1 MIKTFLGIEDE
12 FNAGKLAKMNAEY
25 NRFLAV
31 EKQQL
36 DQYRFFTEVP
46 KTYSQAVSLQK
57 PAARPEKQL
66 SDADGWKE
74 VKRRKMKSTDVRDDE
89 RCDPAFKVVKA
100 RAGKPRGA
108 SAARLLVASTAKVDF
123 SGARSHPPPAR
134 ATGELV
140 SLSPP
145 ARVGGAVPPLVHPLP
160 NSSCVVDEKDAEPVS
175 SENTAQES
183 RGRENLAKVCR
194 RDRASKS
201 VKALAGS
208 QRGASAA
215 RRTEICTAQAIENA
229 GVRSYTPPAPLAGE
243 HTNPPPSA
251 ASADGAYSC
260 PADRISPPEVTT
272 KPNRNR
278 QSEHTACLCKEK
290 KASLQ
295 ELLDRKILMEAESY
309 CHRFLRLNGSS
320 SGTVTN
326 DINMDTWAQFLGGLF
341 SSMALTQHIKT
352 PTRTT
357 DRSENI
363 LDLFLSDIPELVAAA
378 SVTMKALHAEA
389 SKAGENHQEEEGP
402 EEDAEE
408 EDEDGGVCADS
419 YEIPMDWSPPHHNV
433 DYNVSLKDIADE
445 VAGRMGVKFPGLVS
459 LAVKNRAAPESHLS
473 SSSVP
478 ASTLL
483 HNQVSEMD
491 LVFRKFHG
499 NLQNGDGQVDLQND
513 VHKS

>member
-1 MIKTFLGIEDE
+1 MDSQRIYKMAAPLQNKYILHDKADFSTLQDNHIYDALQKINRDLEMIKTFLGIEDE
-12 FNAGKLAKMNAEY
+12 FNAEKLAKMNAEY

-36 DQYRFFTEVP
+36 AQYRFSTEVP

-89 RCDPAFKVVKA
+89 RFDPAFKVVKA

-108 SAARLLVASTAKVDF
+108 SAARLPAASTAKVDF

-175 SENTAQES
+175 SENAAQES

-194 RDRASKS
+194 RDRAFKS

-229 GVRSYTPPAPLAGE
+229 GARSHTPPAPLAGE
-243 HTNPPPSA
+243 HPNPPPSA

-260 PADRISPPEVTT
+260 SADRISPPEVKTKPTT

-278 QSEHTACLCKEK
+278 SIAEFDNFLD
-290 KASLQ
+290 SLLV
-295 ELLDRKILMEAESY
+295 EDLRK
-309 CHRFLRLNGSS
+309 
-320 SGTVTN
+320 
-326 DINMDTWAQFLGGLF
+326 DD
-341 SSMALTQHIKT
+341 
-352 PTRTT
+352 
-357 DRSENI
+357 EN
-363 LDLFLSDIPELVAAA
+363 P
-378 SVTMKALHAEA
+378 
-389 SKAGENHQEEEGP
+389 
-402 EEDAEE
+402 
-408 EDEDGGVCADS
+408 
-419 YEIPMDWSPPHHNV
+419 
-433 DYNVSLKDIADE
+433 
-445 VAGRMGVKFPGLVS
+445 PGLIDYT
-459 LAVKNRAAPESHLS
+459 
-473 SSSVP
+473 
-478 ASTLL
+478 TLQT
-483 HNQVSEMD
+483 NPRVNDRPRRRNE
-491 LVFRKFHG
+491 VIET
-499 NLQNGDGQVDLQND
+499 NGKRETPFQTHSNMLEPI
-513 VHKS
+513 

>member
-1 MIKTFLGIEDE
+1 MDSHRIYKMAAPLQNKYILHDKADFSTLQDNHVHEALQKINRDLEMIKTFLGIEDE
-12 FNAGKLAKMNAEY
+12 FNAEKLAKMNAEY

-36 DQYRFFTEVP
+36 AQFRFSTEVP

-66 SDADGWKE
+66 SVADGWME

-108 SAARLLVASTAKVDF
+108 SAARLPAASTAKVDF

-175 SENTAQES
+175 SENTAQEP

-215 RRTEICTAQAIENA
+215 RRTEIWTAQAIENA
-229 GVRSYTPPAPLAGE
+229 GARSHTPPAPLA
-243 HTNPPPSA
+243 A
-251 ASADGAYSC
+251 AFWTGSLPERTEFLDIFFQAKRAYRS
-260 PADRISPPEVTT
+260 
-272 KPNRNR
+272 
-278 QSEHTACLCKEK
+278 LCKEK

-326 DINMDTWAQFLGGLF
+326 DINMDT
-341 SSMALTQHIKT
+341 
-352 PTRTT
+352 
-357 DRSENI
+357 
-363 LDLFLSDIPELVAAA
+363 
-378 SVTMKALHAEA
+378 
-389 SKAGENHQEEEGP
+389 
-402 EEDAEE
+402 
-408 EDEDGGVCADS
+408 
-419 YEIPMDWSPPHHNV
+419 
-433 DYNVSLKDIADE
+433 
-445 VAGRMGVKFPGLVS
+445 
-459 LAVKNRAAPESHLS
+459 
-473 SSSVP
+473 
-478 ASTLL
+478 
-483 HNQVSEMD
+483 
-491 LVFRKFHG
+491 
-499 NLQNGDGQVDLQND
+499 
-513 VHKS
+513 